1 MAAVSICKYPP
12 VGKRSM
18 TGQLPFFS
26 LKPTPPGTFV
36 AENNAKA
43 SSVFVMMETR
53 ESIQNADEIASVEGV
68 DVLLIGSND
77 LATELGVPGQFKST
91 EFQSAVEAVSR
102 ACKKQNKVFGLAGIY
117 ENAELH
123 DWALNKLRAGFVLVQ
138 QDSGI
143 LARAGKDCAEAI
155 TKLTGR

>member
-1 MAAVSICKYPP
+1 
-12 VGKRSM
+12 M
-18 TGQLPFFS
+18 TGQLPYFS
-26 LKPTPPGTFV
+26 LKPTPAEVFV
-36 AENNAKA
+36 GENNAKA

-53 ESIQNADEIASVEGV
+53 ESIKNADKIASVEGV

-77 LATELGVPGQFKST
+77 LATELGVPAQFTSD
-91 EFQSAVEAVSR
+91 EFRSAVEAVSQ
-102 ACKKQNKVFGLAGIY
+102 ACKKHGKIFGLAGIY

-123 DWALNKLRAGFVLVQ
+123 DWALNKLEAGFVLVQ

-143 LARAGKDCAEAI
+143 LARVGKECAEAI